1 MINSMPIAGNFIGLA
16 IDYSPLPTLPCAS
29 VMIHNYEEAV
39 QYLYQNLPIFQRV
52 GASAYRPDLINTLR
66 LCEALDNPHLKF
78 KSAHIAGTNGKGS
91 SSHMLAAILQSAG
104 YKTGLYTSPH
114 LKNFT
119 ERIRVNGKEA
129 DRKFVVDFVNRVR
142 PLIDE
147 VKPSFFEITV
157 VMAFC
162 YFVEQKIDI
171 AIIEVGLGGRLDA
184 TNVIQPIVSLIT
196 NIGWD
201 HKEILG
207 DTLEKI
213 AAEKAG
219 IIKEKTPVVISE
231 RQPEVEKVFITKA
244 HELNAPLTFA
254 TYDLQ
259 VVQNERY
266 GEFYYDIF
274 KSGSPFIRKAVS
286 GLQGI
291 YQQQNIAGV
300 IATVGIL
307 NTSGFPINEKA
318 ITTGLRDVIS
328 LTDLKGR
335 WQKLSDAPLMI
346 CDTGHNINGIREVIR
361 QLEMQRATHLH
372 VIWGT
377 VKDKDVNDILRVL
390 PKDASYYFCEAQIPR
405 AMEATVLAEKAKAFG
420 LRGEVIPNVNEAI
433 RRVLSLARETDMIFI
448 GGSTFVVAEID
459 GL

>member
-1 MINSMPIAGNFIGLA
+1 LNLPFGTGIINLRP
-16 IDYSPLPTLPCAS
+16 
-29 VMIHNYEEAV
+29 VMIHSYEEAV

-52 GASAYRPDLINTLR
+52 GASAYRPDLTNTLR
-66 LCEALDNPHLKF
+66 LCEALGNPHLKF
-78 KSAHIAGTNGKGS
+78 KSIHVAGTNGKGS
-91 SSHMLAAILQSAG
+91 TSHMLAAILQSAG

-114 LKNFT
+114 LRNFT

-129 DRKFVVDFVNRVR
+129 DRKFIVDFVNRVK
-142 PLIDE
+142 PLIE
-147 VKPSFFEITV
+147 EIKPSFFEITV

-171 AIIEVGLGGRLDA
+171 AVIEVGLGGRLDS
-184 TNVIQPIVSLIT
+184 TNVILPLVSVIT

-213 AAEKAG
+213 AVEKAG

-231 RQPEVEKVFITKA
+231 RQAEVEKVFIDRA
-244 HELNAPLTFA
+244 NQLRAALTFA
-254 TYDLQ
+254 TYDIQ
-259 VVQNERY
+259 VVQNEKY
-266 GEFYYDIF
+266 GQFYYDIF
-274 KSGSPFIRKAVS
+274 KSGSPYIRKAVS

-300 IATVGIL
+300 VATVSVL
-307 NTSGFPINEKA
+307 NTAGFSIDEKA
-318 ITTGLRDVIS
+318 VITGLRDVVS

-335 WQKLSDAPLMI
+335 WQKLSEAPLMI
-346 CDTGHNINGIREVIR
+346 CDTGHNIDGIRQVVN
-361 QLEMQRATHLH
+361 QLSMQRATHLH
-372 VIWGT
+372 MVWGM
-377 VKDKDVNDILRVL
+377 VKDKDISDILAIL
-390 PKDASYYFCEAQIPR
+390 PKDASYYFCEARIPR
-405 AMEATVLAEKAKAFG
+405 AMSASVLADKARAAG
-420 LRGEVIPNVNEAI
+420 LRGEVIPDVNDAI
-433 RRVLSLARETDMIFI
+433 RKALTLARETDLIFI

>member
-1 MINSMPIAGNFIGLA
+1 MIQS
-16 IDYSPLPTLPCAS
+16 
-29 VMIHNYEEAV
+29 YEEAV

-52 GASAYRPDLINTLR
+52 GASAYRPDLTNTLR
-66 LCEALDNPHLKF
+66 LCDALGNPHLKF
-78 KSAHIAGTNGKGS
+78 KSVHIAGTNGKGS
-91 SSHMLAAILQSAG
+91 TSHMLAAILQSAG

-119 ERIRVNGKEA
+119 ERIRVDGKEA
-129 DRKFVVDFVNRVR
+129 DRRFIVDFVNRVK
-142 PLIDE
+142 PLIE
-147 VKPSFFEITV
+147 EIKPSFFEITV

-162 YFVEQKIDI
+162 YFVERKIDI
-171 AIIEVGLGGRLDA
+171 AVIEVGLGGRLDS
-184 TNVIQPIVSLIT
+184 TNVVDPLVSVIT

-231 RQPEVEKVFITKA
+231 RQPEVENIFVERATK
-244 HELNAPLTFA
+244 LNAPLTFA
-254 TYDLQ
+254 TYDIQ
-259 VVQNERY
+259 VVQNEKQGY
-266 GEFYYDIF
+266 FYYDIF
-274 KSGSPFIRKAVS
+274 KSGSPYIRKALS

-300 IATVGIL
+300 IATVQIL
-307 NTSGFPINEKA
+307 NSLGFLIDEKA
-318 ITTGLRDVIS
+318 VATGLRDVIS

-335 WQKLSDAPLMI
+335 WQKISDAPLMI
-346 CDTGHNINGIREVIR
+346 CDTGHNIDGIRQVLQ
-361 QLEMQRATHLH
+361 QLGMQRATHLH
-372 VIWGT
+372 MIWGM
-377 VKDKDVNDILRVL
+377 VKDKDVSEILRIL
-390 PKDASYYFCEAQIPR
+390 PKDASYYFCEARIPR
-405 AMEATVLAEKAKAFG
+405 AMDAVVLADKAKTFG
-420 LRGEVIPNVNEAI
+420 LKGEIIPDVNEAI
-433 RRVLSLARETDMIFI
+433 RRVLSVARETDLIFI

>member
-1 MINSMPIAGNFIGLA
+1 
-16 IDYSPLPTLPCAS
+16 
-29 VMIHNYEEAV
+29 
-39 QYLYQNLPIFQRV
+39 
-52 GASAYRPDLINTLR
+52 LR
-66 LCEALDNPHLKF
+66 LCEALGNPHLKF
-78 KSAHIAGTNGKGS
+78 KSVHVAGTNGKGS
-91 SSHMLAAILQSAG
+91 TSHMLAAILQSAG

-129 DRKFVVDFVNRVR
+129 DRNFIVDFVNRVK
-142 PLIDE
+142 PLIE
-147 VKPSFFEITV
+147 EIKPSFFEITV

-171 AIIEVGLGGRLDA
+171 AVIEVGLGGRLDS
-184 TNVIQPIVSLIT
+184 TNVINPLVSVIT

-231 RQPEVEKVFITKA
+231 RQPEIEKVFTERA
-244 HELNAPLTFA
+244 HQLNAPLTFA
-254 TYDLQ
+254 TYDIQ
-259 VVQNERY
+259 IVQNERH
-266 GEFYYDIF
+266 GQFYYDIF
-274 KSGSPFIRKAVS
+274 KSGSPYIRKVVT

-291 YQQQNIAGV
+291 YQQQNLAGV
-300 IATVGIL
+300 VATVGIL
-307 NTSGFPINEKA
+307 NTSGFSIDEKA

-328 LTDLKGR
+328 LTELKGR

-346 CDTGHNINGIREVIR
+346 CDTAHNIDGVRQVLR

-372 VIWGT
+372 MIWGM
-377 VKDKDVNDILRVL
+377 VKDKDVTDILKIL
-390 PKDASYYFCEAQIPR
+390 PTDASYYFCEARIPR
-405 AMEATVLAEKAKAFG
+405 SMSAVALAEKARAFG
-420 LRGEVIPNVNEAI
+420 LKGEVIPDVNNAI
-433 RRVLSLARETDMIFI
+433 RKVLSQARENDLIFI